1 VNTPNAIIS
10 AADLAAFRRK
20 LAKVDPILANL
31 IRAAGKFTH
40 VPNAE
45 HTPFH
50 ALARA
55 IAHQQLNGTA
65 AESIF
70 GRFVNLYSV
79 EGQVAALLEAQLVL
93 DTPDEKLRSVG
104 LSFAKIAGIK
114 DLARKTIDGT
124 VPPYEILH
132 TLADDEII
140 ERLTQVR
147 GIGRWTVEML
157 LMFRLGRADILPV
170 DDFGVCNG
178 FRLAYGLRG
187 MPKPRALAE
196 FGARWAPF
204 RSVAAWYLWR
214 AVDLHKAG
222 KLPAPL
228 GATRMALVKKRKA
241 AKAAAVKK
249 TAKAKPAKKRAAK
262 RGSARKAAR
271 AK

>member
-1 VNTPNAIIS
+1 MCTPVQ
-10 AADLAAFRRK
+10 LAAFRRR
-20 LAKVDPILANL
+20 LARVDPVLANL

-45 HTPFH
+45 HTAFH
-50 ALARA
+50 TLARA

-70 GRFVNLYSV
+70 GRFVGLYPLNAQ
-79 EGQVAALLEAQLVL
+79 GLALLEAELVL
-93 DTPDEKLRSVG
+93 GTPDDKLRAVG

-114 DLARKTIDGT
+114 DLAQKTLDGT

-132 TLADDEII
+132 TLADEEII
-140 ERLTQVR
+140 ERITQVR

-157 LMFRLGRADILPV
+157 LMFRLGRPDILPV
-170 DDFGVCNG
+170 DDFGVRNG

-187 MPKPRALAE
+187 MPTTRALAE

-222 KLPAPL
+222 KLPAPAV
-228 GATRMALVKKRKA
+228 ATRVRLVRKVKKK
-241 AKAAAVKK
+241 KKK
-249 TAKAKPAKKRAAK
+249 TPARMVAKKSK
-262 RGSARKAAR
+262 RGRQAR
-271 AK
+271 ARQ

>member
-1 VNTPNAIIS
+1 MCT
-10 AADLAAFRRK
+10 AAQLAAFKRR
-20 LAKVDPILANL
+20 LAKVDPVLANL

-40 VPNAE
+40 TLNAE

-70 GRFVNLYSV
+70 NRFVGLYGAP
-79 EGQVAALLEAQLVL
+79 EKAAALLEAEVVL
-93 DTPDEKLRSVG
+93 ATPDEKLRSVG

-114 DLARKTIDGT
+114 DLAQKTLDGV

-132 TLADDEII
+132 TLGDEEII

-157 LMFRLGRADILPV
+157 LMSRLGRADVLPV

-187 MPKPRALAE
+187 MPNTRALAE
-196 FGARWAPF
+196 YGTRWAPY

-214 AVDLHKAG
+214 AVDLHRAG
-222 KLPAPL
+222 KLPAPPL
-228 GATRMALVKKRKA
+228 PTRIKLVKKKKSVRK
-241 AKAAAVKK
+241 V
-249 TAKAKPAKKRAAK
+249 RA
-262 RGSARKAAR
+262 RRARK
-271 AK
+271 

>member
-1 VNTPNAIIS
+1 MCT
-10 AADLAAFRRK
+10 AAELTAFKRR

-31 IRAAGKFTH
+31 MRAAGKFTH
-40 VPNAE
+40 VPNAQ

-55 IAHQQLNGTA
+55 IAHQQLNGIA

-70 GRFVNLYSV
+70 GRFTGLYST
-79 EGQVAALLEAQLVL
+79 ALLEAEMVL
-93 DTPDEKLRSVG
+93 ATPDDKLRAVG
-104 LSFAKIAGIK
+104 LSFAKIASIK
-114 DLARKTIDGT
+114 DLAAKTIAGT

-132 TLADDEII
+132 TLESEEII

-157 LMFRLGRADILPV
+157 LMSRLGRPDILPV
-170 DDFGVCNG
+170 DDFGVRNG

-187 MPKPRALAE
+187 MPTTRALAE

-214 AVDLHKAG
+214 AVDLHRAG
-222 KLPAPL
+222 KLPAPTTK
-228 GATRMALVKKRKA
+228 TRITLVKK
-241 AKAAAVKK
+241 
-249 TAKAKPAKKRAAK
+249 KPAKKKTGAK
-262 RGSARKAAR
+262 SKPARKSRAR
-271 AK
+271 RKPK

>member
-1 VNTPNAIIS
+1 MCT
-10 AADLAAFRRK
+10 AAELAAFKRR
-20 LAKVDPILANL
+20 LAKVDPVLANL
-31 IRAAGKFTH
+31 MRAAGRFTH
-40 VPNAE
+40 ATNAE

-70 GRFVNLYSV
+70 GRFVALYALD
-79 EGQVAALLEAQLVL
+79 GQEAALLEAELVL
-93 DTPDEKLRSVG
+93 ATPDEKMRAVG
-104 LSFAKIAGIK
+104 LSYAKIAGIK
-114 DLARKTIDGT
+114 DLAQKTIDGV

-132 TLADDEII
+132 TLGNDEIV

-157 LMFRLGRADILPV
+157 LMFRLGRPDVLPV

-187 MPKPRALAE
+187 MPTARALAE
-196 FGARWAPF
+196 YGARWAPF

-214 AVDLHKAG
+214 AVDLHRAG
-222 KLPAPL
+222 KLPAPVL
-228 GATRMALVKKRKA
+228 PTRIKLVKKRPKKKIPVRPA
-241 AKAAAVKK
+241 AKKS
-249 TAKAKPAKKRAAK
+249 KRV
-262 RGSARKAAR
+262 RKARAR
-271 AK
+271 RAHK

>member
-1 VNTPNAIIS
+1 MNSPLAPATS
-10 AADLAAFRRK
+10 ADITAFRRR
-20 LAKVDPILANL
+20 LAKSDPVLAGV
-31 IRAAGKFTH
+31 IRAAGKYALD
-40 VPNAE
+40 PSAS

-55 IAHQQLNGTA
+55 VAHQQLNGIA

-70 GRFVNLYSV
+70 GRFVGLYQSTEGAIAGMV
-79 EGQVAALLEAQLVL
+79 EAALEAELVL
-93 DTPDEKLRSVG
+93 DTPDDKLRSVG
-104 LSFAKIAGIK
+104 LSYAKIASIK
-114 DLARKTIDGT
+114 DLARKTLDGV

-132 TLADDEII
+132 TLADDEIV

-157 LMFRLGRADILPV
+157 LMFRLGRPDILPV
-170 DDFGVCNG
+170 DDFGVRNG

-187 MPKPRALAE
+187 MPTPRALAE

-222 KLPAPL
+222 KLPAPSQP
-228 GATRMALVKKRKA
+228 TRIKTVKKKKKIAKKKVA
-241 AKAAAVKK
+241 AKQ
-249 TAKAKPAKKRAAK
+249 AK
-262 RGSARKAAR
+262 KAAR
-271 AK
+271 KK

>member
-1 VNTPNAIIS
+1 VVTTPATMCTPPE
-10 AADLAAFRRK
+10 LASFRRR
-20 LAKVDPILANL
+20 LAKVDPVLAGL
-31 IRAAGKFTH
+31 IRAVGKFTH

-45 HTPFH
+45 HSPFH

-70 GRFVNLYSV
+70 GRFVSLYAPD
-79 EGQVAALLEAQLVL
+79 GKAAALLEAELVL
-93 DTPDEKLRSVG
+93 ETPDNKLRAVG
-104 LSFAKIAGIK
+104 LSFAKIASIK
-114 DLARKTIDGT
+114 DLAAKTIAGI

-132 TLADDEII
+132 TLESEDII

-157 LMFRLGRADILPV
+157 LMFRLGRPDILPV
-170 DDFGVCNG
+170 DDFGVRNG

-187 MPKPRALAE
+187 MPTARALAE

-214 AVDLHKAG
+214 AVDLHREG
-222 KLPAPL
+222 KLPAPPVR
-228 GATRMALVKKRKA
+228 TRIKLVKKKE
-241 AKAAAVKK
+241 
-249 TAKAKPAKKRAAK
+249 KP
-262 RGSARKAAR
+262 AR
-271 AK
+271 AKKKSRAKKGARRG

>member
-1 VNTPNAIIS
+1 MITPAEFTS
-10 AADLAAFRRK
+10 FRRR
-20 LAKVDPILANL
+20 LAKVDPVLANV

-55 IAHQQLNGTA
+55 IAHQQLNGIA
-65 AESIF
+65 AETIF
-70 GRFVNLYSV
+70 GRFCALYAT
-79 EGQVAALLEAQLVL
+79 GQGGVALLEAKLVL
-93 DTPDEKLRSVG
+93 DTPDDKLRAVG

-114 DLARKTIDGT
+114 DLARKTLEGV

-132 TLADDEII
+132 TLEDDEII

-157 LMFRLGRADILPV
+157 LMFRLGRPDVLPI
-170 DDFGVCNG
+170 DDYGVRNG

-187 MPKPRALAE
+187 MPTPRALAE
-196 FGARWAPF
+196 FGERWAPY

-214 AVDLHKAG
+214 AVDLHKVG
-222 KLPAPL
+222 KLPAPAV
-228 GATRMALVKKRKA
+228 ATKIALVKKRKA
-241 AKAAAVKK
+241 VPKKK
-249 TAKAKPAKKRAAK
+249 TVTRKKNRRPVAKAK
-262 RGSARKAAR
+262 
-271 AK
+271 